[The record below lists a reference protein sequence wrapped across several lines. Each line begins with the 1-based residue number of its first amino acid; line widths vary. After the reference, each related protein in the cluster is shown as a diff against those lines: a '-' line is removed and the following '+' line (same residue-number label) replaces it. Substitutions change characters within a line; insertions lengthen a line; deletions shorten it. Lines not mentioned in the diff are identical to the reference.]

1 MSGGGH
7 PAAERELSE
16 LRPLLAAA
24 GLGLGV
30 AAVSEPCP
38 EPAGPAE
45 AAAAASMPARRR
57 LEFLAGRR
65 AARRALRAVG
75 LDCGEIPRSGR
86 LPVFPPGRAASIS
99 HSAGVAVAVARPPG
113 AAVPLGCD
121 LELRPL
127 PRAAARLVL
136 RADEEELLG
145 QEEQEGLSRFPA
157 RPAGTAWSVT
167 ALFSAKEAAWKA
179 LAVPGGERL
188 TVPGGGRPAVMEGG
202 GLVVPVGGRQAGPVN
217 IRQVGSVNGH
227 QAGRVDGQQAEP
239 TDEHQAGPTDE
250 HQTGPL
256 NGHQTGPVDG
266 RRAGPLNGRQAGPVD
281 EQKAGPVDELQ
292 ARPPHERQAR
302 PGCEHPAAAP
312 HNGRRRQGPRGR
324 HRTVPEGQPPPWSA
338 GSLRDLRVCPSGD
351 ALLVRLRADPAH
363 AVRVRVVRVGAGVF
377 SYALGRAGTHD

>member
-1 MSGGGH
+1 MSGDGH
-7 PAAERELSE
+7 PAAERALSE

-45 AAAAASMPARRR
+45 AAAAAAMPARRR

-113 AAVPLGCD
+113 TAVPLGCD

-136 RADEEELLG
+136 RADEEVLLG
-145 QEEQEGLSRFPA
+145 QEEQEEQEEQGELPRFPA
-157 RPAGTAWSVT
+157 RPACTTWSVT

-179 LAVPGGERL
+179 LAVPKDG
-188 TVPGGGRPAVMEGG
+188 
-202 GLVVPVGGRQAGPVN
+202 
-217 IRQVGSVNGH
+217 RQVGSVNGH
-227 QAGRVDGQQAEP
+227 R
-239 TDEHQAGPTDE
+239 AGPGDDQ
-250 HQTGPL
+250 QT
-256 NGHQTGPVDG
+256 
-266 RRAGPLNGRQAGPVD
+266 GPLNGRQAEPVD
-281 EQKAGPVDELQ
+281 GHR
-292 ARPPHERQAR
+292 ARRPHERQAR
-302 PGCEHPAAAP
+302 PGREHPAAVP
-312 HNGRRRQGPRGR
+312 DNGRHRDGPGGRRR
-324 HRTVPEGQPPPWSA
+324 TVPGGQPPPWSA

-351 ALLVRLRADPAH
+351 ALLVRLRAHPAH

-377 SYALGRAGTHD
+377 SYVLGRAGAHD